1 MTKELEIAAAA
12 AIGGL
17 AAPASSASSATPAEG
32 RCRNCDA
39 PLHGRYCHACGQGAD
54 DHHRSIV
61 RLAWEVVES
70 LTHLDGRIAR
80 TLPALLFRP
89 GRLAADYTH
98 GRLNRHIPPLRLF
111 LISLLIFMLSLE
123 VVVRQGVRTAIGNTK
138 MANSIASTS
147 RALSVSVGAASG
159 QPVIALGGA
168 PGAPPKTPSISVDVE
183 NGKPVAVR
191 AATPAQAQA
200 AVAAVAEA
208 RRAVAAARA
217 VKARGGVSPSD
228 ASDAPGAADTENSV
242 SEAVAA
248 ARGDASPQ
256 AKWIREH
263 LARALSNPQFYMTVV
278 FEWAHRLAFLLLP
291 ILAAELTVLY
301 FYRRRIFVYDHLMVA
316 LQYLSFCF
324 LLWAAVW
331 LAPIRFWGWI
341 ILPALI
347 WTPVNLFMTLR
358 GAYGSSVIGAGIKAL
373 VLWISTLLAFGVLLV
388 GLLALALG
396 QV

>member
-1 MTKELEIAAAA
+1 M
-12 AIGGL
+12 
-17 AAPASSASSATPAEG
+17 
-32 RCRNCDA
+32 
-39 PLHGRYCHACGQGAD
+39 
-54 DHHRSIV
+54 
-61 RLAWEVVES
+61 
-70 LTHLDGRIAR
+70 
-80 TLPALLFRP
+80 
-89 GRLAADYTH
+89 
-98 GRLNRHIPPLRLF
+98 
-111 LISLLIFMLSLE
+111 
-123 VVVRQGVRTAIGNTK
+123 
-138 MANSIASTS
+138 
-147 RALSVSVGAASG
+147 
-159 QPVIALGGA
+159 
-168 PGAPPKTPSISVDVE
+168 
-183 NGKPVAVR
+183 
-191 AATPAQAQA
+191 
-200 AVAAVAEA
+200 
-208 RRAVAAARA
+208 
-217 VKARGGVSPSD
+217 
-228 ASDAPGAADTENSV
+228 

>member
-12 AIGGL
+12 AAGGL
-17 AAPASSASSATPAEG
+17 ASPAASAPTESH
-32 RCRNCDA
+32 CRNCGA
-39 PLHGRYCHACGQGAD
+39 PLHGRYCYACGQGAD

-61 RLAWEVVES
+61 RLAWEAVEG
-70 LTHLDGRIAR
+70 LTHLDGRIAK

-111 LISLLIFMLSLE
+111 LVSLLIFMLSLE
-123 VVVRQGVRTAIGNTK
+123 VVVRQGVRTAVANTAV
-138 MANSIASTS
+138 ANSIANTS
-147 RALSVSVGAASG
+147 RALSVSVGAANVDTTS
-159 QPVIALGGA
+159 ALGDA
-168 PGAPPKTPSISVDVE
+168 PKAPSVSVEVE
-183 NGKPVAVR
+183 NGKPVAVT

-200 AVAAVAEA
+200 ARAAVAEA
-208 RRAVAAARA
+208 RRDVAAAMA
-217 VKARGGVSPSD
+217 LKPRGETSPSD
-228 ASDAPGAADTENSV
+228 AANAQAPVNVRFAGG
-242 SEAVAA
+242 
-248 ARGDASPQ
+248 RGDASPQ

-263 LARALSNPQFYMTVV
+263 LARALSNPTFYMTVV

-301 FYRRRIFVYDHLMVA
+301 FYRRRFFVYDHLMVA
-316 LQYLSFCF
+316 MQYLSFCF

-331 LAPIRFWGWI
+331 LLPVRFWGWI
-341 ILPALI
+341 IIPALI
-347 WTPVNLFMTLR
+347 WTPANLFLTLR
-358 GAYGSSVIGAGIKAL
+358 GAYGSSVIGAGLKAL
-373 VLWISTLLAFGVLLV
+373 FLWISTLVAFGLLIV

>member
-1 MTKELEIAAAA
+1 LTKELEIAAAA
-12 AIGGL
+12 AVGGL
-17 AAPASSASSATPAEG
+17 AAPAPSASSATPTEG
-32 RCRNCDA
+32 HCRNCDA

-61 RLAWEVVES
+61 RLAWEAVEG
-70 LTHLDGRIAR
+70 LTHLDGRIAK

-123 VVVRQGVRTAIGNTK
+123 VVVRQGVRTAVANTK
-138 MANSIASTS
+138 MANSIAATS
-147 RALSVSVGAASG
+147 RALSASVGAANVDATS
-159 QPVIALGGA
+159 ALGVA
-168 PGAPPKTPSISVDVE
+168 PSVSVDVE
-183 NGKPVAVR
+183 NGKPVAIG

-200 AVAAVAEA
+200 AAAAVSEA
-208 RRAVAAARA
+208 RRAVATAKA
-217 VKARGGVSPSD
+217 VKTHGETSPSD
-228 ASDAPGAADTENSV
+228 AAGAPGAVNVTFAEG
-242 SEAVAA
+242 
-248 ARGDASPQ
+248 RGDASPQ

-263 LARALSNPQFYMTVV
+263 LARALGNPTFYVTVV

-301 FYRRRIFVYDHLMVA
+301 FYRRRFFVYDHLLVA
-316 LQYLSFCF
+316 MQYLSFCF

-331 LAPIRFWGWI
+331 LAPINTWGWVFW
-341 ILPALI
+341 PALI
-347 WTPVNLFMTLR
+347 WTPANLFLTLR
-358 GAYGSSVIGAGIKAL
+358 GAYGSGVIGAGFKAL
-373 VLWISTLLAFGVLLV
+373 FLWTSTLIAFGVLII

>member
-1 MTKELEIAAAA
+1 LTKELEIAAAA
-12 AIGGL
+12 AVGGL
-17 AAPASSASSATPAEG
+17 AAPAASSTPTEG

-61 RLAWEVVES
+61 RLAWEAVEG
-70 LTHLDGRIAR
+70 LTHLDGRIAK

-123 VVVRQGVRTAIGNTK
+123 VVVRQGVRTAVANTA

-147 RALSVSVGAASG
+147 RALSVSVGAANVDTTS
-159 QPVIALGGA
+159 ALGA
-168 PGAPPKTPSISVDVE
+168 APSISVDVE

-200 AVAAVAEA
+200 AAAAVAEA

-217 VKARGGVSPSD
+217 MKARGGVSPSD
-228 ASDAPGAADTENSV
+228 ASDAADTENSV

-341 ILPALI
+341 IAPALI

-373 VLWISTLLAFGVLLV
+373 FLWISTLFAFGVLIV